1 MSLIY
6 DLTKGR
12 LFVIGALRGRCE
24 YALEGD
30 AILELY
36 LLHTLFYL
44 EFRPPVIF
52 PSEF

>member
-6 DLTKGR
+6 DLTECR
-12 LFVIGALRGRCE
+12 FLVVGALRGRGE

-44 EFRPPVIF
+44 KF
-52 PSEF
+52 

>member
-1 MSLIY
+1 MPLIY
-6 DLTKGR
+6 DLTKGCF
-12 LFVIGALRGRCE
+12 LVVGALRGRGE

-36 LLHTLFYL
+36 LLYTLFYL

>member
-12 LFVIGALRGRCE
+12 FLVVSALRGRCE

-36 LLHTLFYL
+36 LLYTLFYL
-44 EFRPPVIF
+44 EF
-52 PSEF
+52 